1 MSKLSQNYI
10 LLSEGKMS
18 RAEFV
23 RQARQMHPGVISQL
37 NSFEDAIRILRNR
50 GLLTEEV
57 IYQCKADK
65 FPLEAIDR
73 GIRYELEEMGAEPT
87 QPTEKEYKEAKRR
100 TVENLSKDPL
110 HYLVLLGGK
119 KNVKPEYP
127 SDKMEKVTLKE
138 NKEKVSR
145 RMLLKEAEEKKALKA
160 IVMKLIPRI
169 LSEAATTN
177 LANFSDKNAS
187 VAELPGLINSLENIV
202 TEIESFW
209 IKEQQKI
216 QGIFDSIGTIK
227 NEDGIP
233 VGYKFSQPVLESL
246 KADIQPVFAKISLE
260 GIQLPSAPAQDSEL
274 PGEELSP
281 EDEKQ
286 TVFSPAQSGIELTAP
301 TPEEQVDA
309 AAKIGTLVKE
319 NKQFKRRYT
328 R

>member
-10 LLSEGKMS
+10 LLSEGRLSK
-18 RAEFV
+18 AEFL
-23 RQARQMHPGVISQL
+23 RQVRQMHPGVISQL
-37 NSFEDAIRILRNR
+37 NTFDDAIRILKNR

-57 IYQCKADK
+57 IYQCQADK

-73 GIRYELEEMGAEPT
+73 GIRYELEAMGAEPT
-87 QPTEKEYKEAKRR
+87 SPSEKEYKEAKRK

-110 HYLVLLGGK
+110 HYLELLAGK
-119 KNVKPEYP
+119 KNVKPEMP
-127 SDKMEKVTLKE
+127 SDQVEKVTLKE
-138 NKEKVSR
+138 GQEKKDR
-145 RMLLKEAEEKKALKA
+145 KTLLREAKEKKALKEA
-160 IVMKLIPRI
+160 IMKLIPKV

-187 VAELPGLINSLENIV
+187 VAELPGLINSLENVV

-246 KADIQPVFAKISLE
+246 KADIEPVFAKISLE
-260 GIQLPSAPAQDSEL
+260 GIKLPEAPAQDDVQTDPE
-274 PGEELSP
+274 GEELTP
-281 EDEKQ
+281 EEPKQ
-286 TVFSPAQSGIELTAP
+286 TVFTPP

-309 AAKIGTLVKE
+309 AAKIGALVKE
-319 NKQFKRRYT
+319 NKQFKRRYSF
-328 R
+328 